1 LKTNLFIPFLFTNL
15 IYQTFDNLKIVIY
28 LNNAGVKNTFL
39 ILKQLNW
46 FNFNN
51 ASKVFVSFLKEE

>member
-1 LKTNLFIPFLFTNL
+1 
-15 IYQTFDNLKIVIY
+15 VIY

-39 ILKQLNW
+39 IIKQLNW

-51 ASKVFVSFLKEE
+51 KSKVFVSFL

>member
-1 LKTNLFIPFLFTNL
+1 LKTNLFIPFFFTNL
-15 IYQTFDNLKIVIY
+15 IYQTFDNLNIVIY

-39 ILKQLNW
+39 IIKQLNW

-51 ASKVFVSFLKEE
+51 KSKVFVSFL